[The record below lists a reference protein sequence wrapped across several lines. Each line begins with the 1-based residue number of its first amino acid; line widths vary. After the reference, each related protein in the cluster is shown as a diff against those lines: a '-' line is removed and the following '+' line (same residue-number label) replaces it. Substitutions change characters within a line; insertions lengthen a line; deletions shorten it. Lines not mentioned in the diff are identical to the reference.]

1 MRARGKR
8 ASSFPFD
15 RASVVVAVDASTL
28 SLSLPSGACSGLG
41 RLARAPI
48 AIRGVLTGR
57 HLSRAGRE
65 ERERVAEESDAGV
78 HSVRKTSFVR
88 VLPLRREKRKKKKKL
103 RSTTNLPALPLF
115 FPLLLAQGEELFPIA
130 RDKERKKGSHRASPP
145 LCRSFCSDRA
155 LVLLSAAHRALALI
169 RFSAANEE
177 KWKRNV
183 RAEKMA
189 SPVPF
194 FFQTVACFAFF
205 SSPTLNPQPASIL
218 SPPQSHP

>member
-1 MRARGKR
+1 MQRPGTTRAGSNCNSRGTYGSSSLSSWQRRARKSSGGERRGGALRSENEFCESLATAKGK
-8 ASSFPFD
+8 
-15 RASVVVAVDASTL
+15 
-28 SLSLPSGACSGLG
+28 
-41 RLARAPI
+41 
-48 AIRGVLTGR
+48 
-57 HLSRAGRE
+57 
-65 ERERVAEESDAGV
+65 
-78 HSVRKTSFVR
+78 K
-88 VLPLRREKRKKKKKL
+88 KKKKKKL
-103 RSTTNLPALPLF
+103 SSTTNLPALPLF